1 MFYEVTSI
9 ITKKDQCGNDKEC
22 KEKFFIDKCE
32 FFAEAE
38 MKMLGYYNNEN
49 LVVAIK
55 QSKVRE
61 FVNSREDEDE
71 DIFIAVI
78 EDIFISEKDGSET
91 RTKYEVALFTD
102 CISNANKIV
111 NEYMKS
117 GLQDMELVK
126 LYKTKFVEL
135 I

>member
-1 MFYEVTSI
+1 MIYEVTSI
-9 ITKKDQCGNDKEC
+9 ITKQDACGNDKEC
-22 KEKFFIDKCE
+22 KEKFFVNGCE

-38 MKMLGYYNNEN
+38 MKMLEYYNNEN

-61 FVNSREDEDE
+61 FINERTDVEQG
-71 DIFIAVI
+71 IFIAVI
-78 EDIFISEKDGSET
+78 EEIFISEKDGSET
-91 RTKYEVALFTD
+91 RAKYEVALFTD
-102 CISNANKIV
+102 SIANANKLV
-111 NEYMKS
+111 NEYMN
-117 GLQDMELVK
+117 GIQDMELVK